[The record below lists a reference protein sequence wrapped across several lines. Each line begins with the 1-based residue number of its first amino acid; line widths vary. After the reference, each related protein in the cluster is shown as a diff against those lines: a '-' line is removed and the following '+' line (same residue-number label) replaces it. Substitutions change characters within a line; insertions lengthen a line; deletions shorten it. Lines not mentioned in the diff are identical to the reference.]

1 MAKMRTAISASGEQ
15 IVKVLGV
22 TAPVPM
28 ETWQSNLTY
37 RKLNIV
43 RNSNGSTYI
52 AKKDNTGI
60 EPGITNGWED
70 VWQYILS
77 DPQTAVES
85 AQNYA
90 EQAQESATSAVTAAN
105 NAQNSATNAATSETN
120 AANSATQAATSE
132 TNASESA
139 TNAATSA
146 TQAANSANSI
156 ANSVDNLQSQID
168 GIYTVLNATVTNEVT
183 VSEAYTSRETAG
195 GLEII
200 DGALT
205 QVESI
210 QGDTVATSEGLKNA
224 FFSSIT
230 SQTANLFGK
239 TENYNT
245 SQNNITVDYNA
256 ETGIWTINGTT
267 TVLSFSFVI
276 NQLENW
282 EGSQNFSMLFEKIG
296 GTSSSESS
304 SESSYLKIAVCSS
317 DFSSFSPEVN
327 ETVPY
332 RSISVSADTTK
343 QPYLI
348 VIILPEGN
356 KTPVTFTNYQFRCM
370 VQKGTVAQQ
379 DMAFQLYG
387 VTDTLS
393 VSTPIELTKYDT
405 AYPADNKVVRGGKT
419 LTQET
424 PFTAEQ
430 LAQYTEYVLSQDG
443 MTLVYKKDEPTEE
456 TVVFNK
462 FFYKAYSGGMEYIT
476 QGATDNSEYGAECTV
491 AQLYIEQK
499 GGTQA

>member
-77 DPQTAVES
+77 DPQTAVET

-90 EQAQESATSAVTAAN
+90 EQAQESATSAATAAN

-183 VSEAYTSRETAG
+183 VSEAYTSRETAS
-195 GLEII
+195 GLDII

-205 QVESI
+205 QVQSI

-230 SQTANLFGK
+230 STGKNILKLTDVAEQTKYG
-239 TENYNT
+239 
-245 SQNNITVDYNA
+245 ITYSITNGVLK
-256 ETGIWTINGTT
+256 INGTAT
-267 TVLSFSFVI
+267 TQNVDIYMLGSSDSEYKGLSSD
-276 NQLENW
+276 NY
-282 EGSQNFSMLFEKIG
+282 NFSYGNFSQGITIRIVDPDG
-296 GTSSSESS
+296 SGYSNNTSSWINFSVTSAGI
-304 SESSYLKIAVCSS
+304 KIIIRI
-317 DFSSFSPEVN
+317 PLG
-327 ETVPY
+327 ETVNNAILYPMLLIGTYTQGSLPSYEPY
-332 RSISVSADTTK
+332 TEDV
-343 QPYLI
+343 
-348 VIILPEGN
+348 
-356 KTPVTFTNYQFRCM
+356 
-370 VQKGTVAQQ
+370 
-379 DMAFQLYG
+379 
-387 VTDTLS
+387 LS

-405 AYPADNKVVRGGKT
+405 AYPAQNKVVRGGAT

-424 PFTAEQ
+424 PFTSEQ

-476 QGATDNSEYGAECTV
+476 QGATDNSEYDAECTV
-491 AQLYIEQK
+491 TQLYIEQK